1 MSIEKL
7 LTDLIAAVEANTAA
21 IQGGGAPADAPAKK
35 APAKSAPAKKAP
47 AKKAPAKKAA
57 ITVDVIAKR
66 FGEYLK
72 TGSKDDR
79 ETAKANVTA
88 LIAHFETD
96 RLTNLDPES
105 FEDALAFLDQFEAG
119 EDPFGDGEEEGDDD
133 GSDLM

>member
-1 MSIEKL
+1 MAIEKL

-21 IQGGGAPADAPAKK
+21 IQGGASAETPAKK
-35 APAKSAPAKKAP
+35 AAPAKSAPAKKAP

-79 ETAKANVTA
+79 EAAKANVTA
-88 LIAHFETD
+88 LIAHFDTD

-119 EDPFGDGEEEGDDD
+119 EDPFGEEEEGEDD